1 MILAHP
7 PVHFLAVTTDGDW
20 HGWAK
25 FFLAGVANES
35 ADVID
40 RARRLQALRERYH
53 ARLQV
58 TRASALLLKLVDH
71 LFAQP
76 AIRIAMAEEMLGITF
91 RAASLNVQKLVD
103 ADILQEITGRERNR
117 VFVAQE
123 ILSLL

>member
-1 MILAHP
+1 
-7 PVHFLAVTTDGDW
+7 
-20 HGWAK
+20 
-25 FFLAGVANES
+25 LAGVASES
-35 ADVID
+35 ADVIE
-40 RARRLQALRERYH
+40 RARRLQALREQYH

-76 AIRIAMAEEMLGITF
+76 AIRIAMAEEILGITF

-103 ADILQEITGRERNR
+103 AGILQEITGRERNR